1 MLLCLSSLSKDA
13 SLMAVKGAP
22 SSSCNL
28 ISFNAT
34 TCFVKLENEIEDFD
48 VLPTVPK
55 FLNYLK
61 IFNNIIRKTV
71 NKLYL
76 LAIALKNSCVR
87 PFA

>member
-1 MLLCLSSLSKDA
+1 MSFSLTTNSNTNVKDDFVWIISWRVTMLLCLSSLSKDA

-55 FLNYLK
+55 F
-61 IFNNIIRKTV
+61 
-71 NKLYL
+71 
-76 LAIALKNSCVR
+76 
-87 PFA
+87 

>member
-48 VLPTVPK
+48 VLPTVSN
-55 FLNYLK
+55 FK
-61 IFNNIIRKTV
+61 IFYNIIRKNV

>member
-55 FLNYLK
+55 FLNFK
-61 IFNNIIRKTV
+61 IFYNIIRKNV

>member
-55 FLNYLK
+55 FYH
-61 IFNNIIRKTV
+61 FIRKNV

>member
-48 VLPTVPK
+48 VLPTVSE
-55 FLNYLK
+55 FLNL
-61 IFNNIIRKTV
+61 IFYNIIRKNV